1 MKLDLEKLKIQFPKE
16 LVEKLTV
23 RELSERFKLNP
34 NQVRRRLKLLGLKPR
49 KAIIIAGI
57 SI

>member
-16 LVEKLTV
+16 LVERLTV
-23 RELSERFKLNP
+23 RELSERLSLTP
-34 NQVRRRLKLLGLKPR
+34 NQVRKRLKLLKLKAR